1 MSRSGS
7 PTTLDSGHPL
17 YMAGV
22 RVIVPPKFGDDRG
35 FFSETYSAS
44 RLAEHGITDAFIQ
57 DNHSWSRD
65 VGTVRGLHFQTPPYA
80 QAKLVRVTRGRLVDI
95 VVDIRRASPT
105 FGQHVAIEIS
115 AAAWNQIYVPIGF
128 AHGLCTLEPD
138 TEVVYKV
145 TAPYAAAH
153 DKGILWNDPALG
165 IDWPVAADAAV
176 LSAKDKV
183 QPRLADLP
191 DYF

>member
-1 MSRSGS
+1 M
-7 PTTLDSGHPL
+7 PELHFAPTLDPGHPL
-17 YMAGV
+17 YAAGV
-22 RVIVPPKFGDDRG
+22 RVIAPAKFGDDRG
-35 FFSETYSAS
+35 FFSETYNAS
-44 RLAEHGITDAFIQ
+44 RLAEQGITDTFIQ

-65 VGTVRGLHFQTPPYA
+65 PGTIRGMHFQTPPFA
-80 QAKLVRVTRGRLVDI
+80 QAKLVRVTRGRIVDV
-95 VVDIRRASPT
+95 VVDIRHTSPT
-105 FGQHVAIEIS
+105 YGRHVAVEIS

-138 TEVVYKV
+138 TEVLYKV
-145 TAPYAAAH
+145 TAPYAPAH
-153 DKGILWNDPALG
+153 DKGLLWNDPALG
-165 IDWPVAADAAV
+165 IEWPVAAETAI

>member
-22 RVIVPPKFGDDRG
+22 RVIIPPKFGDDRG

-44 RLAEHGITDAFIQ
+44 RLAEHGITDTFIQ

-95 VVDIRRASPT
+95 VVDIRRVSPT
-105 FGQHVAIEIS
+105 YGQHVAIEIS
-115 AAAWNQIYVPIGF
+115 AEAWNQIYVPIGF

-145 TAPYAAAH
+145 TAPYAPAH

-165 IDWPVAADAAV
+165 IDWPVAADAAI
-176 LSAKDKV
+176 LSAKDKA
-183 QPRLADLP
+183 QPLLADLP